1 MNKNYRSG
9 IERRHVR
16 TLDRI
21 WHRAF
26 IHFIQYDLTT
36 FGSALDGV
44 TALEVAIL
52 EMVDSR
58 PPVLLKDIIEDT
70 GVPASTL
77 TGAVDRLEN
86 RGYLNRIISR
96 RDRRSFGL
104 NLTGEG
110 KNALEEHRKAE
121 QRFFA
126 GVLSA
131 LDDGRERERFLADLE
146 RVVEQIPRSVT

>member
-1 MNKNYRSG
+1 MNKINKKQV
-9 IERRHVR
+9 E

-26 IHFIQYDLTT
+26 NYFIQYDLLT
-36 FGSALDGV
+36 FGDALGGV
-44 TALEVAIL
+44 TVLEVAIL

-58 PPVLLKDIIEDT
+58 SPVLMKDILENT

-77 TGAVDRLEN
+77 TGAVDRLEK
-86 RGYLNRIISR
+86 REYLERVISK

-104 NLTGEG
+104 KLTREG
-110 KNALEEHRKAE
+110 RNVLTKHSNVK

-126 GVLSA
+126 NMLSS
-131 LDDGRERERFLADLE
+131 LDDSSERERFLSYLE
-146 RVVEQIPRSVT
+146 RVVERIPQSAQ

>member
-1 MNKNYRSG
+1 MHINYRG
-9 IERRHVR
+9 GTEKQYVR
-16 TLDRI
+16 ELDRI

-26 IHFIQYDLTT
+26 TCFIQYDLTT
-36 FGSALDGV
+36 FGNALDGV

-104 NLTGEG
+104 ALTREG
-110 KNALEEHRKAE
+110 REALDEHRKAE

-131 LDDGRERERFLADLE
+131 LGDSRDRERFLADLE